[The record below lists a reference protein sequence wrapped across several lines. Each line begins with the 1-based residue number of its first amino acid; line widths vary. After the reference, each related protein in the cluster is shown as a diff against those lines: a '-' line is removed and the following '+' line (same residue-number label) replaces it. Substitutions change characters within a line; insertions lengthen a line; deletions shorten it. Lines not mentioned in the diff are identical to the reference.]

1 MVVFNKI
8 SNFDIV
14 SVFSTICVAYLVTD
28 FIKLRKKIDTEADLL
43 NNTRRSNQS
52 FLIFNRTPKA
62 GSETV
67 WGMMDFLQHFN
78 NFTSAR

>member
-1 MVVFNKI
+1 MVVFNKF

-14 SVFSTICVAYLVTD
+14 SLFSTICLAYLLTD
-28 FIKLRKKIDTEADLL
+28 LTKLRKKIDNEANSL
-43 NNTRRSNQS
+43 NNTKRSNTS

-67 WGMMDFLQHFN
+67 WGMMDILQSFN